1 MREALPL
8 CGSGS
13 KRGALERFRFR
24 RNHTKEHALR
34 CASSTGS
41 EKVGIAL
48 VLQLC
53 FSLTAVVSGC
63 RFSLVPSSP
72 ERPGHDEASSD
83 GWPEQNTGQKIAD
96 LRHGWQK
103 RCQAPQ
109 AAAGTAGLLSF
120 ALPHVA

>member
-1 MREALPL
+1 MRGYPTIPHPQRLKPSTLENAHEWEWTSVNTSAIFGRL
-8 CGSGS
+8 
-13 KRGALERFRFR
+13 AWLERFRIR

-96 LRHGWQK
+96 LGHG
-103 RCQAPQ
+103 R
-109 AAAGTAGLLSF
+109 
-120 ALPHVA
+120 